1 MMPASSSAKSRI
13 LALASRSGI
22 TFQPT
27 YEDALAEVI
36 TRLSDDDVVTDDIED
51 LTVALKR
58 SGVITGNEMVD
69 LLGQYLTE
77 KYHV

>member
-1 MMPASSSAKSRI
+1 MTPASSSAKSRI
-13 LALASRSGI
+13 LALARRSGVAY
-22 TFQPT
+22 QAT

-36 TRLSDDDVVTDDIED
+36 TRLSDDNVVTDDIED
-51 LTVALKR
+51 LAVALKR
-58 SGVITGNEMVD
+58 SGIITGNEMVD